1 MKYYE
6 LQQDIAIP
14 HGQRYYRGTR
24 MTKQDWLAAEVGF
37 VDGDFDA
44 FGGSWFRERED
55 KDIEVDLCVDVVMTL
70 LDVPT
75 SCGRTALQSLENTLR
90 TMESEAQDVT
100 KAYGLRISADWIRDH
115 RDKQIDP
122 TPEEIKN
129 MVRQRW
135 EKRKNQ

>member
-6 LQQDIAIP
+6 LREEIAIP
-14 HGQRYYRGTR
+14 HGKRYHRGAR
-24 MTKQDWLAAEVGF
+24 MTKDEWIAAEVGF
-37 VDGDFDA
+37 VEDDFDR
-44 FGGSWFRERED
+44 FGGWFREHED
-55 KDIEVDLCVDVVMTL
+55 KDIEVDLCADVVITL

-75 SCGRTALQSLENTLR
+75 SCGRTALQELERTLR

-100 KAYGLRISADWIRDH
+100 KAYGLRIAADWIRDH
-115 RDKQIDP
+115 MVKQVDP

-135 EKRKNQ
+135 EQRKRR